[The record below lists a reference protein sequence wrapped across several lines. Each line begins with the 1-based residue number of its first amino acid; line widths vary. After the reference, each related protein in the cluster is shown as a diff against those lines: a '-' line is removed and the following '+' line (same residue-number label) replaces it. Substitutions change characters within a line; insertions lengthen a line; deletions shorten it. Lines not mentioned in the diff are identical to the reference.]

1 MVLINA
7 YAGVVRRRQGTSSR
21 HLRPSRCQRAGT
33 MRGTIHRFD
42 NGSERRIVYRE
53 VPGAHAMVEIEDKL
67 DLGSHGISRTR
78 SRSPRSSTLSS
89 LFSGAAAP
97 VRRLAARGQ
106 QTLATW
112 VSAGRGCSADG
123 GSAVAS
129 SVLAVGSAAAPA
141 ATALVPA
148 TTAQSLEPTGSGCG
162 VSSGIIPPSHGQFQA
177 MIERSRTS
185 GGDGSSSIRVAFQCG
200 RRRRGQ

>member
-89 LFSGAAAP
+89 LFSGLWCRSARATFGCAWP
-97 VRRLAARGQ
+97 ANFGDMGLRRPGLLCGWRLRSCVFRVGSWQ
-106 QTLATW
+106 
-112 VSAGRGCSADG
+112 R
-123 GSAVAS
+123 GSA
-129 SVLAVGSAAAPA
+129 
-141 ATALVPA
+141 
-148 TTAQSLEPTGSGCG
+148 C
-162 VSSGIIPPSHGQFQA
+162 
-177 MIERSRTS
+177 
-185 GGDGSSSIRVAFQCG
+185 GDGARPRHDGPVFRADWQWLWRI
-200 RRRRGQ
+200 